1 MANGLL
7 RVVSPDA
14 LAAAERR
21 DAERRRAAEA
31 AALPDQFSSALAA
44 HIRRRWEAFRRHR
57 DSSAGW
63 SDRMLAALRV
73 FRGEY
78 SPRQLAEIE
87 RFGGSTVYAR
97 ITAAKCRAA
106 TALLRDL
113 YLGPDRPWGIEPT
126 PEPNI
131 PSHAAEAIQELVQAE
146 AMALVAQGVPL
157 DADALRTRTLQLA
170 EAARNAARKQARL
183 RAKDVERAVEDI
195 LVEGG
200 FYEALAQFL
209 VDLPL
214 FPFACVKGPVARVV
228 DAVKWG
234 NGGVPVM
241 AKQPKLFWHRVSPF
255 DVWFTPGVSDIA
267 HAEVV
272 ERVRYT
278 RADLVELMDLPGFDA
293 NAVRAAL
300 DDYASGHVETMDAS
314 EHTRATLEHRES
326 PVTNESGL
334 IDGLEF
340 HGSVPARLVLDW
352 IASAGSSDEVLSD
365 LADEVEAYGSERD
378 VSVQAWL
385 IGRHVIKV
393 QLEPSP
399 RKRHPYFITSYEKVP
414 GTPVGNALPDI
425 LSDIQDVC
433 NATLRALVNNQ
444 AMSSGPQVVVDR
456 DQLLPTDDI
465 TTLYPWKV
473 WSVSGDGLGVRAPPV
488 SFFQP
493 ASNAQEL
500 LVVYEKFTQIADEIS
515 AIPRYV
521 TGSERLG
528 GAGRTASGLAMLM
541 GNASKVLQ
549 SVAANIDRDVIGP
562 LLRHLFDI
570 VLFSS
575 VTLPHGVLLQGDE
588 EIRVK
593 GVLVAVQRETLRQ
606 RQLEFLQ
613 ITSNPLDA
621 QILGVPGR
629 AKLLSEVAAT
639 LGLDGEEIVPDP
651 ETLAQQQQQQ
661 GVAPPQAQAGPALSP
676 SPVIGVDENASAF
689 GQAPRTAL
697 LQNSGG

>member
-1 MANGLL
+1 M
-7 RVVSPDA
+7 RIISPDE
-14 LAAAERR
+14 LVAAERR
-21 DAERRRAAEA
+21 EEERRRAAEA
-31 AALPDQFSSALAA
+31 AALPEPFSSALAG
-44 HIRRRWEAFRRHR
+44 HIKHRWEAFRRHR
-57 DSSAGW
+57 DSAAGW
-63 SDRMLAALRV
+63 SDRLLAALRV

-78 SPRQLAEIE
+78 SPQQLAEIE

-97 ITAAKCRAA
+97 VTAAKCRAA

-113 YLGPDRPWGIEPT
+113 YLGPDRPWGVEPT
-126 PEPNI
+126 PEPTV
-131 PSHAAEAIQELVQAE
+131 PDRTAAAIQELVQGE
-146 AMALVAQGVPL
+146 AAALLAQGVPL
-157 DADALRTRTLQLA
+157 DVEALRSRTLQLVEEA
-170 EAARNAARKQARL
+170 RAAARRQARK
-183 RAKDVERAVEDI
+183 RAKDVERAIDDI

-214 FPFACVKGPVARVV
+214 FPFACIKGPVARVV
-228 DAVKWG
+228 DVVRWAP
-234 NGGVPVM
+234 GGVPAVVR
-241 AKQPKLFWHRVSPF
+241 QPKLFWQRVSPF
-255 DVWFTPGVSDIA
+255 DLWFTPGVSDISQ
-267 HAEVV
+267 AEVV

-293 NAVRAAL
+293 GAVRAVL
-300 DDYASGHVETMDAS
+300 EDYAAGHVEALDTS

-340 HGSVPARLVLDW
+340 HGSVPARMVMEW
-352 IASAGSSDEVLSD
+352 IDRAGDDEVLSD
-365 LADEVEAYGSERD
+365 LARELESYGPEREVA
-378 VSVQAWL
+378 VQAWL
-385 IGRHVIKV
+385 VGRHVIKV

-425 LSDIQDVC
+425 LADIQDVC

-444 AMSSGPQVVVDR
+444 AMSSGPQVVIDR
-456 DQLLPTDDI
+456 DQMLPTDDL
-465 TTLYPWKV
+465 TMLYPWKV

-493 ASNAQEL
+493 GSNAQEL

-515 AIPRYV
+515 AIPRYI

-549 SVAANIDRDVIGP
+549 SVAANIDREVIGP

-570 VLFSS
+570 VMFSS
-575 VTLPHGVLLQGDE
+575 VDLPHGVLLQGDE
-588 EIRVK
+588 EIKVK
-593 GVLVAVQRETLRQ
+593 GVLVALQRETLRQ

-621 QILGVPGR
+621 QILGLPGR
-629 AKLLSEVAAT
+629 AKLLAEVADT

-651 ETLAQQQQQQ
+651 AQL
-661 GVAPPQAQAGPALSP
+661 PAQAAQAATAPGPSLSP
-676 SPVIGVDENASAF
+676 APVLGVPEQDEPPS
-689 GQAPRTAL
+689 GQPPRTAL
-697 LQNSGG
+697 VGAVRGAGETMR